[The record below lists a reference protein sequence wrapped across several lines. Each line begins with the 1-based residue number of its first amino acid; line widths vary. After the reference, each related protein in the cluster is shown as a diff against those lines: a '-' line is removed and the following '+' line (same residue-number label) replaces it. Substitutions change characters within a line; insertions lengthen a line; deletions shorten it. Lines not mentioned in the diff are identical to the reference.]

1 MEALQRLARESLK
14 TRPATPTL
22 PAPVQSSTSIATPA
36 ARTPTHVP
44 VAAPM
49 PPLIMAAQNAGDAP
63 YDHFEGAAGHDPS
76 DLIGDPLPENETHV
90 PAPLPMGRAAQ
101 DLELWRRWQQNP
113 GDHTLA
119 PLMKQIHPVVQN
131 EVNKWKGVL
140 AEPLLYGRAQV
151 LARKSLDTYDPNRGT
166 QLATH
171 VINGLRKLSRITYS
185 NQNVAR
191 LSENKTLKFNTFR
204 QARDR
209 LDDALGRPASVDEL
223 ADELCWTPAA
233 VAQFRIQTSHQELL
247 EGGGHGDPEAVPS
260 DQRAGDDYLIDF
272 IHHDLPTQ
280 QKVIFEHLTGYG
292 GATRLTP
299 AQLAKKLS
307 MSGAQLAYQ
316 RRLITDRVSKAQES
330 R

>member
-1 MEALQRLARESLK
+1 VLAGRDAGTAEDYFDGVAG
-14 TRPATPTL
+14 TDPAGL
-22 PAPVQSSTSIATPA
+22 V
-36 ARTPTHVP
+36 
-44 VAAPM
+44 
-49 PPLIMAAQNAGDAP
+49 
-63 YDHFEGAAGHDPS
+63 
-76 DLIGDPLPENETHV
+76 GDPLPENEV
-90 PAPLPMGRAAQ
+90 PPVAPLPLGRAAQ
-101 DLELWRRWQQNP
+101 DLELWHRWRRDP

-131 EVNKWKGVL
+131 EVNRWRGVL

-171 VINGLRKLSRITYS
+171 VTNGLRKLSRLTYT

-204 QARDR
+204 QARER
-209 LDDALGRPASVDEL
+209 LEDALGRPATVDEL
-223 ADELCWTPAA
+223 ADELCWTPSA
-233 VAQFRIQTSHQELL
+233 VTQFRAQTSRQELL

-260 DQRAGDDYLIDF
+260 EQRSADDYLVDF
-272 IHHDLPTQ
+272 VHHDLPQQ

-292 GATRLTP
+292 GAPKLTP
-299 AQLAKKLS
+299 AQVAKRLGLS
-307 MSGAQLAYQ
+307 SAQLAYQ
-316 RRLITDRVSKAQES
+316 KRLITDRVRRAQEG